1 MHSIY
6 FILDSPRL
14 CRPPAIWLGDKCWL
28 EVALLHFLL
37 DLLVLVFECI
47 SFFIRSWWSS
57 HVAIILI
64 NFGLEGVFS
73 QLILQILDLGLFQL
87 LLILLSQLEL

>member
-1 MHSIY
+1 M
-6 FILDSPRL
+6 
-14 CRPPAIWLGDKCWL
+14 
-28 EVALLHFLL
+28 
-37 DLLVLVFECI
+37 
-47 SFFIRSWWSS
+47 
-57 HVAIILI
+57 AIILI